1 MKKVTL
7 AVALVA
13 LCGLAASTFADV
25 QNIRLSGDIRIRG
38 YLSDK
43 ANAQDVGIR
52 HNDGPDAQF
61 ITQRTRVTVEADLE
75 DHVTAV
81 VTLQA
86 TGIWGNCNSGETTH
100 TGTSRTW
107 DVGVSEAYVQ
117 LRELFYSPAT
127 LKLGRQSLNYGTG
140 LIISSADQ
148 MYTFD
153 AGRLVLDYHPFTID
167 IVGAQLVNDQ
177 NFEPAASRN
186 NGQSDML
193 FVNGKYEVNGSVVK
207 NIEGYFGWA
216 SQMRTPQQFGINTA
230 TKPSPLLIGLRT
242 DLTPCENLTASL
254 EGAYEFGNANSS
266 ETIIYG
272 PSHAGDKT
280 ISAFLLNAALKY
292 TLKGVVWTPVF
303 NASYTYASGDSLVG
317 NADHSMN
324 TRHTFVPWFG
334 MAEGYNGYV
343 FAPALSNIQI
353 FNLGASVKPAANTT
367 LALQGYYYLKA
378 NRNGIVSSDPN
389 ANLGGLGSSSMYN
402 DSRDVGAEIDA
413 IVGYDYSKDVRCQ
426 LVYGALFPN
435 TAMEGI
441 SRTISQVRGE
451 LNVKF

>member
-1 MKKVTL
+1 MKKVSL
-7 AVALVA
+7 IVALVA

-43 ANAQDVGIR
+43 ANSQDYTA
-52 HNDGPDAQF
+52 NDGVAAQF

-86 TGIWGNCNSGETTH
+86 AGIWGNENSGVTH
-100 TGTSRTW
+100 TGASRTW

-153 AGRLVLDYHPFTID
+153 AGRLVLDYHPLTID

-177 NFEPAASRN
+177 NFEPAASGKN
-186 NGQSDML
+186 SQSDML

-207 NIEGYFGWA
+207 NIEGYFGWV
-216 SQMRTPQQFGINTA
+216 SQMRIPQQFGIDPYT
-230 TKPSPLLIGLRT
+230 TPSPLLIGLRT
-242 DLTPCENLTASL
+242 DLTPIENLTASL
-254 EGAYEFGNANSS
+254 EGAYEFGNAD
-266 ETIIYG
+266 
-272 PSHAGDKT
+272 AGTSYSTDKT
-280 ISAFLLNAALKY
+280 ISAFLLNAAMKY
-292 TLKGVVWTPVF
+292 TLKGVAWTPVL
-303 NASYTYASGDSLVG
+303 NASYTYASGDSQQTGREEGAVK
-317 NADHSMN
+317 N
-324 TRHTFVPWFG
+324 TRHNFVPWFD
-334 MAEGYNGYV
+334 MADGYNGYV
-343 FAPALSNIQI
+343 LAPALSNIQI

-378 NRNGIVSSDPN
+378 DRNGYVASNPN
-389 ANLGGLGSSSMYN
+389 ANLGGLNMLSSNN

-426 LVYGALFPN
+426 LVYGMMFPGDVFDGVAN
-435 TAMEGI
+435 RVANE
-441 SRTISQVRGE
+441 VRGE
-451 LNVKF
+451 INVKF

>member
-1 MKKVTL
+1 MKKVSL
-7 AVALVA
+7 IVALVA

-43 ANAQDVGIR
+43 ANAQGDSQ
-52 HNDGPDAQF
+52 GPAAQF

-100 TGTSRTW
+100 TGTSRTF

-153 AGRLVLDYHPFTID
+153 AGRLVLDYHPLTID
-167 IVGAQLVNDQ
+167 IVGAQLSNEQ
-177 NFEPAASRN
+177 NFSPTVEAPFPK
-186 NGQSDML
+186 GQSDML
-193 FVNGKYEVNGSVVK
+193 FVNAKYEVNGSVVK
-207 NIEGYFGWA
+207 NIEGYFGWV
-216 SQMRTPQQFGINTA
+216 SQARAPQAFGIDHDYT
-230 TKPSPLLIGLRT
+230 TPSPLLIGLRT
-242 DLTPCENLTASL
+242 DLTPIENLTASL
-254 EGAYEFGNANSS
+254 EGAYEFGNADGNFDGSS
-266 ETIIYG
+266 V
-272 PSHAGDKT
+272 SSDKT

-292 TLKGVVWTPVF
+292 TLKGVAWTPVL
-303 NASYTYASGDSLVG
+303 NASYTYASGDSQQAGQYEAVS
-317 NADHSMN
+317 NS
-324 TRHTFVPWFG
+324 RHAFVPWFD
-334 MAEGYNGYV
+334 MADGYNGYV

-378 NRNGIVSSDPN
+378 DRNGYVGSNPN
-389 ANLGGLGSSSMYN
+389 ANLGGLGFNSSNN
-402 DSRDVGAEIDA
+402 DSRDLGAEVDA
-413 IVGYDYSKDVRCQ
+413 IVAYDYSKDVRCQ
-426 LVYGALFPN
+426 LVYGAFFPN
-435 TAMEGI
+435 NAYGI
-441 SRTISQVRGE
+441 DRTVNEVRGE

>member
-1 MKKVTL
+1 MKKVSL
-7 AVALVA
+7 IVALVA

-43 ANAQDVGIR
+43 ANAQGDEQ
-52 HNDGPDAQF
+52 GPAAQF

-86 TGIWGNCNSGETTH
+86 TGIWGQYNSGVTTH
-100 TGTSRTW
+100 TGASRSSDW
-107 DVGVSEAYVQ
+107 NVGVSEAYVQ

-153 AGRLVLDYHPFTID
+153 AGRLVLDYHPLTID
-167 IVGAQLVNDQ
+167 IVGAQL
-177 NFEPAASRN
+177 AN
-186 NGQSDML
+186 NQGFSPTTVYGTNSQSDVL
-193 FVNGKYEVNGSVVK
+193 FVNAKYEVNGSVVK

-216 SQMRTPQQFGINTA
+216 SQMRKQLNDFGIDTVTA
-230 TKPSPLLIGLRT
+230 PSPMIIGLRL
-242 DLTPCENLTASL
+242 DLTPIENLTASL
-254 EGAYEFGNANSS
+254 EGAYEFGNADGSS
-266 ETIIYG
+266 TTNFT
-272 PSHAGDKT
+272 DKT

-292 TLKGVVWTPVF
+292 TLKGVAWTPVL
-303 NASYTYASGDSLVG
+303 NASYTYASGDSQHDDEGDIVG
-317 NADHSMN
+317 NS
-324 TRHTFVPWFG
+324 RHNFVPWFD
-334 MAEGYNGYV
+334 MADGYNGYV

-378 NRNGIVSSDPN
+378 DRNGYVASNPN
-389 ANLGGLGSSSMYN
+389 ANLGGLNMLSSNN

-426 LVYGALFPN
+426 LVYGAFFPN
-435 TAMEGI
+435 NAYGI
-441 SRTISQVRGE
+441 DRTVNEVRGE